1 MKKIFYITIFSLV
14 VLLIIKLIL
23 SIFGFESITMN
34 PTFFT
39 YNEER
44 CLKERSESYLK
55 LKNTIFS
62 DITLPCDRP
71 PLFQFKNH

>member
-44 CLKERSESYLK
+44 CLKERTNNK
-55 LKNTIFS
+55 ITIYS
-62 DITLPCDRP
+62 DLIPSCDRP